1 MFSQD
6 EQDAIDAC
14 DVVRC
19 EDEWC
24 DGKCALCI
32 EPHVTLGDA
41 LAAVDKVREAKKF
54 DREQR
59 LAFLLDD
66 T

>member
-1 MFSQD
+1 MFSKD
-6 EQDAIDAC
+6 EQAAIDAC
-14 DVVRC
+14 DIVRC
-19 EDEWC
+19 DDEWC
-24 DGKCALCI
+24 DGLCLLCI
-32 EPHVTLGDA
+32 EPHVLLGDA